1 MTSAKLSPPTIF
13 VGLGNPGEKYL
24 KTRHNIGYWFL
35 DLFADRHNASIFKSE
50 SKLLG
55 STAKVSFAE
64 RKLLLVKPST
74 FMNESGESIRR
85 FLNYY
90 KFDLSHLCVIHD
102 DLDLKYGSSKIKFD
116 GGHGGHNGL
125 RNIIDLCGSSFLRI
139 RIGIGH
145 LERQDA
151 IDYVLSKP
159 TQQETKSINSALN
172 TAVES
177 VDIMLHQ
184 GVAKAMDFLNQ
195 SHS

>member
-1 MTSAKLSPPTIF
+1 
-13 VGLGNPGEKYL
+13 
-24 KTRHNIGYWFL
+24 
-35 DLFADRHNASIFKSE
+35 
-50 SKLLG
+50 
-55 STAKVSFAE
+55 
-64 RKLLLVKPST
+64 
-74 FMNESGESIRR
+74 MNESGESIRR

-139 RIGIGH
+139 RIGISH
-145 LERQDA
+145 PERQDA

-159 TQQETKSINSALN
+159 TQQEAKSINSALN
-172 TAVES
+172 AAIES
-177 VDIMLHQ
+177 VDIMMNQ

>member
-35 DLFADRHNASIFKSE
+35 GLLADHHNASPFKSE

-55 STAKVSFAE
+55 SAAKVSLAE
-64 RKLLLVKPST
+64 RKLLLVRPST

-90 KFDLSHLCVIHD
+90 KFDLSNLCVIHD

-125 RNIIDLCGSSFLRI
+125 RNIIDLCGSSFLRV

-145 LERQDA
+145 PERQDA

-159 TQQETKSINSALN
+159 TQQEAKNINSALN
-172 TAVES
+172 TAIES
-177 VDIMLHQ
+177 VDIMLNQ

-195 SHS
+195 SNS